1 MHYVVKDFTF
11 LYNLENV
18 TITTRKSGLRLGKF
32 SVENASDF
40 DSHLLRDC
48 CNTQTFSESWLYTL
62 AWVVLI
68 CL

>member
-11 LYNLENV
+11 LYNHENV

-48 CNTQTFSESWLYTL
+48 CNTQTFSES
-62 AWVVLI
+62 
-68 CL
+68 